1 MVERQ
6 EAEELFCVFFGLVG
20 SDFFLNY
27 RCLLVI
33 VFDCFLESLKRAA
46 EIAAETRDF
55 LRAEKE
61 YYDKQYYE

>member
-1 MVERQ
+1 MSS
-6 EAEELFCVFFGLVG
+6 LVSSAATFSWTTG
-20 SDFFLNY
+20 G
-27 RCLLVI
+27 LLVI

-55 LRAEKE
+55 LRAKKE